1 MTVFKLSLG
10 WVGVGEG
17 HLGGLES
24 KGLLIIT
31 MNEIRENDLNF
42 AMMPVL
48 EPRFLTINNN
58 WDSEES

>member
-1 MTVFKLSLG
+1 M
-10 WVGVGEG
+10 
-17 HLGGLES
+17 GGLES
-24 KGLLIIT
+24 KGLLIIA

-58 WDSEES
+58 WDSEKS